1 MVNHTWGGDQD
12 RFRCVLKNLRI
23 SLTVTQADLADKL
36 ARPQSYVSKYESGER
51 KLDYLEVKAIVTSL
65 GITIGEFDALLGLTD
80 PAEQTNNRIL
90 AIKRDAPKP

>member
-1 MVNHTWGGDQD
+1 
-12 RFRCVLKNLRI
+12 
-23 SLTVTQADLADKL
+23 
-36 ARPQSYVSKYESGER
+36 
-51 KLDYLEVKAIVTSL
+51 LDYLEVKAIVTSL